1 MKPAKLAL
9 IWLVVVTAV
18 QAQAPEPSPAVARVR
33 GDGTETAGEAL
44 ARWRQGVEVAPVLGD
59 SECHTIHTYFNTS
72 PESPDGR
79 WVLLYRSTAADAHRG
94 DICIVERA
102 TGAVRVL
109 AREVVTEDAHRVAC
123 QQWVVKGQQVVFHDL
138 RDEQWLVI
146 SVDVRWGTERVLARG
161 RQLGWGQ
168 ADGDVVP
175 LYGPHWDPGEHRDLE
190 VVNVKTGEVQTV
202 VTADAVKK
210 AYAEWVTRQ
219 FGDRPISVFFPIL
232 SPDRKRVFFKVSTPA
247 GGGFRSPR
255 GSKRYGIL
263 CYDLRQQRFLYMHPK
278 WGHPAWHPDSRRII
292 NMWSQGPVLVDCE
305 TGAVEKN
312 AKLRAFAG
320 GHPSLRPDGRL
331 FVTDTRLESTE
342 SSRPLWGVA
351 VGDFASGEYELVHSF
366 DNSKG
371 ATSWRRAHPHPVFSP
386 DGRRIYFNVSS
397 DKWTRLYVA
406 ESSPTGS
413 TLKVGS
419 FPLNT
424 SKRSIARWKPYQHG
438 VRAIAGFDYRFHG
451 QRVHR
456 NDVEAVR
463 VLTTD
468 KGPLAVR

>member
-1 MKPAKLAL
+1 MRLIKLAL
-9 IWLVVVTAV
+9 IWLAVVTAAE
-18 QAQAPEPSPAVARVR
+18 AQGPQPSRAGAGGRDDR
-33 GDGTETAGEAL
+33 TATGGEAL
-44 ARWRQGVEVAPVLGD
+44 ARWREDVEVGPVLGD

-79 WVLLYRSTAADAHRG
+79 WVLLCRSITADAHRG
-94 DICIVERA
+94 DICMVERH
-102 TGAVRVL
+102 TRDVRVL
-109 AREVVTEDAHRVAC
+109 ARDVVTEDAHRVAC
-123 QQWVVKGQQVVFHDL
+123 QQWVAGGEQVVFHNL

-146 SVDVRWGTERVLARG
+146 SVDVRSGSERVLAEG

-190 VVNVKTGEVQTV
+190 LLNVKTGEVQTV
-202 VTADAVKK
+202 VTAAAVKE

-219 FGDRPISVFFPIL
+219 FGDRPISLFFPIL

-247 GGGFRSPR
+247 GGGFRSPQ

-263 CYDLRQQRFLYMHPK
+263 CYDLGQQRFLYMHPK

-292 NMWSQGPVLVDCE
+292 NIWSQGPVLVDCE

-312 AKLRAFAG
+312 AELPPFAG
-320 GHPSLRPDGRL
+320 GHPSLCPDGRL
-331 FVTDTRLESTE
+331 FVTDARLESPE
-342 SSRPLWGVA
+342 GSRRLWGVG
-351 VGDFASGEYELVHSF
+351 VGDFVSGEHELVYRF

-371 ATSWRRAHPHPVFSP
+371 ARSWRRSHPHPVFSP

-406 ESSPTGS
+406 ESS
-413 TLKVGS
+413 L
-419 FPLNT
+419 
-424 SKRSIARWKPYQHG
+424 
-438 VRAIAGFDYRFHG
+438 
-451 QRVHR
+451 
-456 NDVEAVR
+456 
-463 VLTTD
+463 
-468 KGPLAVR
+468 